1 MHKHEERCRDLISTP
16 WGWIGAVYTREG
28 LQGLV
33 LPRKTRE
40 EAEKELERNFGST
53 GKGRPWKELRE
64 QLRRWFDG
72 EEKELALPL
81 DITAPGDFTRRI
93 WEEASRIPRGETVT
107 YGEIAER
114 AGSKGAA
121 RAAGQAMR
129 RNPVPIFIPC
139 HRVVGATGPGGFSGS
154 PKPGLKMKMLALEA
168 GGGRGRNPVR
178 GRGDSR

>member
-1 MHKHEERCRDLISTP
+1 MGREGERYHDLIGTP
-16 WGWIGAVYTREG
+16 WGWIGAVYSDEG
-28 LQGLV
+28 LQGLI
-33 LPRKTRE
+33 LPRKTRKS
-40 EAEKELERNFGST
+40 AESLLGKTFGPT
-53 GKGRPWKELRE
+53 GKSRPWKELRD
-64 QLRRWFDG
+64 QLREWLDG
-72 EEKELALPL
+72 KGRQPSLPL

-93 WEEASRIPRGETVT
+93 WEEASRIPSGTTVT
-107 YGEIAER
+107 YGEIAAR

-154 PKPGLKMKMLALEA
+154 PKPGLKTKMLALEA
-168 GGGRGRNPVR
+168 GAGRGRNPVR